1 MAARGFW
8 EEQFLKGCAEALAKT
23 WSARLILT
31 CELEAWLEKEGVDS
45 IVQLTEGKRGAED
58 LGRAAAIH
66 MNLVGRAI
74 DELNQSKGPLDEKIL
89 HGLNVQQW
97 IHIGRSSPRPGPW
110 SPDLEDQMAVYVG
123 SLVIKSSWWK
133 KNMKE
138 FRSSCHKLSQ
148 VRGVHSA

>member
-45 IVQLTEGKRGAED
+45 IVQLTDGKRGAED

-89 HGLNVQQW
+89 HGLNVQPW
-97 IHIGRSSPRPGPW
+97 IHLGRSTSRPWATVDCDLSGYLAVATSSGCVRRPRN
-110 SPDLEDQMAVYVG
+110 VG
-123 SLVIKSSWWK
+123 
-133 KNMKE
+133 
-138 FRSSCHKLSQ
+138 C
-148 VRGVHSA
+148 